1 MYNNHSYK
9 IKAFEFVIKILEE
22 ISKKRENQLFIDRCK
37 SIRNELKTLQN
48 KRDYL
53 AFQIDLFQMIDE
65 LKFIIQAEIRFFL
78 FPLPNIKKETFEL
91 GKKYMDNFLKWYK
104 PEKEIAVEDILK
116 FLNDEIYLLEEVKNI
131 LNKLR
136 IN

>member
-1 MYNNHSYK
+1 M
-9 IKAFEFVIKILEE
+9 
-22 ISKKRENQLFIDRCK
+22 
-37 SIRNELKTLQN
+37 
-48 KRDYL
+48 

-91 GKKYMDNFLKWYK
+91 CKKYMDNFLKWYK

-116 FLNDEIYLLEEVKNI
+116 FLNDEIYLLEEAKNI